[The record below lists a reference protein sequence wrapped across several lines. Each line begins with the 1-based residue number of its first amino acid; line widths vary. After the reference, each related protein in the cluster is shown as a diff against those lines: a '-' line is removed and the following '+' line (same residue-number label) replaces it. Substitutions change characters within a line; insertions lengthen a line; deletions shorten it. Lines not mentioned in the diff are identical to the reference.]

1 MKSRSLCVLLLLC
14 GDISLNPG
22 PIVIGVANCRSV
34 RNKAPMISD
43 VVFNHSLD
51 ILSLVETDI
60 CPTDTDC
67 LLQSITPPSYKLCQR
82 PRAHG
87 LGGGVGFLI
96 NSSLSHRIV
105 DHPTF
110 TYFEC
115 LVVRIGSNAHSTLV
129 ACVYRPPGSCSNPF
143 YDEFHTLVEFLSSMN
158 SSFIICGD
166 FNIHIDTTSRDS
178 VNFLNT
184 LDSCNITQHV
194 HSATHLHGH
203 ALDLILTSDSSLVSN
218 VVVSDYISDHAMI
231 KCQVETPTTARSQAN
246 RVTYRRYHKIN
257 MDTLCN
263 DLSNC
268 SFVACPG
275 DTAKKLY
282 DQYTND
288 LSNLLDKHAP
298 EVTRCLAKEP
308 AKWISDTYKNAK
320 SIRRQFERI
329 WRKKKTPLNRAKL
342 RKQIARCNSLAN
354 KDKATYYRA
363 LVNENGDEPKK
374 LWQVLRSALHRIPD
388 KVLPSNSSQKNWLN
402 SLPLFS
408 PIRLLKS
415 KSLFPVL
422 NFFPCNPQ

>member
-1 MKSRSLCVLLLLC
+1 
-14 GDISLNPG
+14 
-22 PIVIGVANCRSV
+22 
-34 RNKAPMISD
+34 
-43 VVFNHSLD
+43 
-51 ILSLVETDI
+51 
-60 CPTDTDC
+60 
-67 LLQSITPPSYKLCQR
+67 
-82 PRAHG
+82 
-87 LGGGVGFLI
+87 
-96 NSSLSHRIV
+96 
-105 DHPTF
+105 
-110 TYFEC
+110 
-115 LVVRIGSNAHSTLV
+115 
-129 ACVYRPPGSCSNPF
+129 
-143 YDEFHTLVEFLSSMN
+143 MN

-178 VNFLNT
+178 VNFPNT

-203 ALDLILTSDSSLVSN
+203 TLYLILTSDSSLVSN

-231 KCQVETPTTARSQAN
+231 KCQVETPTTAKSQAN

-257 MDTLCN
+257 MDTLRN
-263 DLSNC
+263 DLSNY

-275 DTAKKLY
+275 NTAKKLY
-282 DQYTND
+282 DHYTND

-308 AKWISDTYKNAK
+308 AKWISDTYKTAK

-363 LVNENGDEPKK
+363 LVNENGDDPKK
-374 LWQVLRSALHRIPD
+374 LWQVLRSALHRIPE

-415 KSLFPVL
+415 ESLFPVFHL
-422 NFFPCNPQ
+422 FPCHLQ

>member
-1 MKSRSLCVLLLLC
+1 MW
-14 GDISLNPG
+14 GYI
-22 PIVIGVANCRSV
+22 PIVMGVANCWSV

-43 VVFNHSLD
+43 VVFNHLLD
-51 ILSLVETDI
+51 IILSLVETHI
-60 CPTDTDC
+60 RPTDTDC

-87 LGGGVGFLI
+87 SGGGVGFLI

-115 LVVRIGSNAHSTLV
+115 LVVSIGSNANSTLV

-143 YDEFHTLVEFLSSMN
+143 YDEFHTLVEFLLSMN

-203 ALDLILTSDSSLVSN
+203 TLDLILTSDSSLVSN

-231 KCQVETPTTARSQAN
+231 KCQVETPTTAKSQAN
-246 RVTYRRYHKIN
+246 RVTNRRYHKIN
-257 MDTLCN
+257 MDTLRN

-268 SFVACPG
+268 SFVACLG
-275 DTAKKLY
+275 DTAKNCIINTLMIFPTFWTNMLQRLLTVLPRSQQSEYQIPTKMPNLFDDSLNASGVKRKL
-282 DQYTND
+282 
-288 LSNLLDKHAP
+288 LLT
-298 EVTRCLAKEP
+298 VQSC
-308 AKWISDTYKNAK
+308 
-320 SIRRQFERI
+320 
-329 WRKKKTPLNRAKL
+329 
-342 RKQIARCNSLAN
+342 AN
-354 KDKATYYRA
+354 KLPGVIHLPIKTKPPINRA
-363 LVNENGDEPKK
+363 LVNENGDDPKK
-374 LWQVLRSALHRIPD
+374 LWQVLHSALHRIPD
-388 KVLPSNSSQKNWLN
+388 KVLPSNNSQKNWLN

-415 KSLFPVL
+415 ESLFPVFHL
-422 NFFPCNPQ
+422 FPCHLQ